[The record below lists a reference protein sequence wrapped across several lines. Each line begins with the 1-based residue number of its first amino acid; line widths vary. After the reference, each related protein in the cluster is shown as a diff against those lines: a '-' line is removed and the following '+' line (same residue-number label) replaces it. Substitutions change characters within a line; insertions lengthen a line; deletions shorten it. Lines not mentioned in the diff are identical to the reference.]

1 MSALTDLMPFEAA
14 IKSLAA
20 RAVLP
25 TALDSA
31 GLKQLGGAFHRQNF
45 TSTKTLLTD
54 LLDGYK
60 EKVGQILNP
69 VTTQRAD
76 RVTAENPQGNVT
88 TGLNPATTRL
98 QIKEL
103 QRSLGFDA
111 TDGQGSVRDLGSDAR
126 INLVLKTN
134 TELSQGT
141 GFAIQSNDP
150 AVLEA
155 FPCWELYRLEG
166 KTKERDWEER
176 WQIAAEEAGDTDAAR
191 VQDET
196 GRMVARKDS
205 PIWQSLG
212 DGPSDTTDGLGNPYP
227 PFAFNSGM
235 WTKDVSYDDAEKL
248 GLVNLDTQVESN
260 LPGDLAQLFGLA
272 A

>member
-1 MSALTDLMPFEAA
+1 MSTLASLTPFEEAL
-14 IKSLAA
+14 KSLAA
-20 RAVLP
+20 RGVLP
-25 TALDSA
+25 TSLDSQA
-31 GLKQLGGAFHRQNF
+31 LQQLGGAFHRQNF
-45 TSTKTLLTD
+45 TSAKTLLED

-60 EKVGQILNP
+60 EKIGSILNP
-69 VTTQRAD
+69 VTAQRAD
-76 RVTAENPQGNVT
+76 RITPENPQGNVT
-88 TGLNPATTRL
+88 TGIDPATARL

-103 QRSLGFDA
+103 LGS
-111 TDGQGSVRDLGSDAR
+111 DGSGSIQDLGSDAR

-134 TELSQGT
+134 TELSQGA

-155 FPCWELYRLEG
+155 FPCWELYRLER
-166 KTKERDWEER
+166 TKKQRDWIER
-176 WQIAAEEAGDTDAAR
+176 WQIAAEDSGDTDAAR
-191 VQDET
+191 VLAET

-235 WTKDVSYDDAEKL
+235 WTKDVSYDDAQAL
-248 GLVNLDTQVESN
+248 GLVDLNTRVESN
-260 LPGDLAQLFGLA
+260 LPQDLAELFGLA